1 MQESIMTLNGI
12 STVVSLLS
20 HYKTVIHREVA
31 TTLAGLCYWR
41 LPPIGQREPVLG
53 ALENLVMSYN
63 DKTVYHA
70 CWAIAYIARVDIQL
84 VISGNFIVLFKR
96 LLVNW
101 LDTFEIE
108 NTPEIEA
115 ILRTYVS
122 VSAGHNT
129 DIDVLIQEGIL
140 PCLHRMI
147 NLEGRR
153 VRDKG
158 IQKNV
163 PTIRL

>member
-1 MQESIMTLNGI
+1 MFHIFFL
-12 STVVSLLS
+12 
-20 HYKTVIHREVA
+20 
-31 TTLAGLCYWR
+31 
-41 LPPIGQREPVLG
+41 QREPVLG

-70 CWAIAYIARVDIQL
+70 CWAIAYIARVDIQP